1 MFDVGVYDTPE
12 VLKKHTTVTTK
23 ECAADRQIKP
33 EKYVVPRV
41 PKDVL

>member
-12 VLKKHTTVTTK
+12 LLKKYTTVTTK
-23 ECAADRQIKP
+23 ECAPDRQIKP